1 MPNPLITCL
10 WFDGNAAEAAE
21 YYVSIFPDSKITA
34 RQVYPQGD
42 SEQHRSAGRDLAV
55 EFELNGHKFVGLNGG
70 PKFRFSPA
78 ISFQIIC
85 DDQAEIDYYWD
96 KLKEGGDPEAQVCAW
111 VADKFG
117 VSWQVV
123 YKKLPDVLAGEDR
136 ARASRAMAKMMGMKK
151 LIVEELENA

>member
-34 RQVYPQGD
+34 RQVYPQGG